1 MWQHYRDKTA
11 INNAGDNV
19 DFHADVNNRAWFK
32 FKRKILG
39 KIDNDRTKDL
49 KIMVRLKYL

>member
-1 MWQHYRDKTA
+1 MY
-11 INNAGDNV
+11 
-19 DFHADVNNRAWFK
+19 NRAWFK
-32 FKRKILG
+32 FKREILG